1 MRHLNGSLEV
11 CTPPSP
17 RAADDSQS
25 FVPAIVS
32 ESELVCLLKSLD
44 LKGNPRSRALKE
56 G

>member
-25 FVPAIVS
+25 FVPVNVS
-32 ESELVCLLKSLD
+32 ALQLVCLLKSLD
-44 LKGNPRSRALKE
+44 LKGNPRSDALKE